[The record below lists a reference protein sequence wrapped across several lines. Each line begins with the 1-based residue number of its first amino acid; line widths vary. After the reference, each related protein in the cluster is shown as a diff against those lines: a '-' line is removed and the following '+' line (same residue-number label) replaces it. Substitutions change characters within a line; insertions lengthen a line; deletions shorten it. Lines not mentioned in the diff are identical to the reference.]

1 MEKLKITRE
10 YLGTTIT
17 AKNYRE
23 INPKDKPNRD
33 LRNFHNKHLKAY
45 LAGMDEFQ
53 HGWTRH
59 EDGSKTPNI
68 HPVEQKFTV
77 TYLTDKQ
84 ENGFFECSSQ
94 KALASYLKKLSKINL
109 EIPK

>member
-23 INPKDKPNRD
+23 INPKENPNRD

-45 LAGMDEFQ
+45 IQGKDEFQ
-53 HGWTRH
+53 HGWIRN
-59 EDGSKTPNI
+59 EDGSKRPKM
-68 HPVEQKFTV
+68 HQVQQKFTV
-77 TYLTDKQ
+77 
-84 ENGFFECSSQ
+84 SSSTETVEVGSQ
-94 KALASYLKKLSKINL
+94 RALNTYLKKLSKKNL
-109 EIPK
+109 ES